1 MTSEQQPDP
10 FSECQHL
17 VVERNDSVA
26 LLTMNRPE
34 AMNATN
40 APGIHVVQTLLR
52 RPARLGRQRPRRSP
66 ATRISRPRAS
76 CSRLMVCQS
85 PAPQWP
91 ARNIAA
97 SGERECRYYAN

>member
-34 AMNATN
+34 AVNATS
-40 APGIHVVQTLLR
+40 AQGIHVVQTLLR
-52 RPARLGRQRPRRSP
+52 RPARLGRQRPPPVARHQNLAAPGVLFPPHGVPVASP
-66 ATRISRPRAS
+66 SVARQKH
-76 CSRLMVCQS
+76 CSVR
-85 PAPQWP
+85 
-91 ARNIAA
+91 
-97 SGERECRYYAN
+97 